1 MCYPPGVSPIRTEPD
16 LARIQGALSSTRHQW
31 EYHSEKCP
39 PSVVAALIQELPH
52 IDPASWPAR
61 FEFGGVYLN
70 GRPVYSDR
78 QLFPPARIEYFE
90 PRFPM
95 SEAERVFSEFS
106 HDNIIFDDGDLMVV
120 FKPAGLSA
128 MPAREQRI
136 FNLRAILQRYTGV
149 PVHLPSRLDAPT
161 QGLVLVSR
169 SPRMHNRLQRLFE
182 RRAMRKFYLLEVAPT
197 PPWDSLRVE
206 NRIGRNAAHA
216 VLRQVVED
224 EGKEAITLF
233 RRLGPATLHLT
244 GAGGAYPT
252 ALLEAQ
258 PLTGRTHQIR
268 VHAAHL
274 GYPIIGDNFYGGLP
288 VAGLRLLSYRYEF
301 LHPLT
306 GTELTIAVPP
316 RLLPAW
322 VNPAAII

>member
-1 MCYPPGVSPIRTEPD
+1 VSPTRTEPD

-31 EYHSEKCP
+31 EYHAPEEYPK
-39 PSVVAALIQELPH
+39 SVVAALIQRLPH

-90 PRFPM
+90 PRFPI
-95 SEAERVFSEFS
+95 SEAERVFTEFS
-106 HDNIIFDDGDLMVV
+106 RDNIIFDDGDLMAV

-128 MPAREQRI
+128 MPAREQRV
-136 FNLRAILQRYTGV
+136 FNLRAILQRYTGI

-161 QGLVLVSR
+161 QGIVLVSR

-182 RRAMRKFYLLEVAPT
+182 RRAVRKFYLLEVAPT
-197 PPWDSLRVE
+197 PLWDSLRVE
-206 NRIGRNAAHA
+206 NCIGRNPAHA

-224 EGKEAITLF
+224 AGKEAVTLF
-233 RRLGPATLHLT
+233 RRLGSATVQLA
-244 GAGGAYPT
+244 GAADTHPT

-274 GYPIIGDNFYGGLP
+274 GHPIIGDNFYGGLA

-306 GTELTIAVPP
+306 GAELTIAVPP
-316 RLLPAW
+316 RLLPKW
-322 VNPAAII
+322 VNPQALI